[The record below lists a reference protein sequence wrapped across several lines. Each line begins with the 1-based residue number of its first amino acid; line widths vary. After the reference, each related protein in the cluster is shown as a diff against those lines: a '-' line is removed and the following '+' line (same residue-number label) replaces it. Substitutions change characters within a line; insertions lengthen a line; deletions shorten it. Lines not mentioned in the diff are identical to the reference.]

1 MTARFLRIPASLLVL
16 TMAISLGAGLSR
28 AGLPPSAAAQDKDKD
43 KNKDK
48 DKSNKLNKAEVT
60 AYNAFVAAQT
70 GDPATQVQLGEDFIA
85 KYPQSQYVKG
95 VYAALTATYYS
106 SGNIDK
112 MNAAG
117 AKALEMDPDNVDVL
131 SLLAMVISRRAH
143 ATTPEGTQQVK
154 NAEAYAHHAIELI
167 PAMVKPA
174 TVDDATFE
182 KAKNDKLSLSHSA
195 LGLINF
201 NNKKYEDARTELN
214 LAVQL
219 ASTPDPVDYYL
230 LGSADS
236 QASYYHDA
244 VAAYQKCS
252 DSGPMVARCKALMA
266 TAQHDA
272 DTKLGR

>member
-1 MTARFLRIPASLLVL
+1 MTARFLRIPASLLAL

-28 AGLPPSAAAQDKDKD
+28 AGLPPSAAAQDKDKG
-43 KNKDK
+43 KEKDK
-48 DKSNKLNKAEVT
+48 DKNNKINKAEVT
-60 AYNAFVAAQT
+60 AYNAFVSAQT
-70 GDPATQVQLGEDFIA
+70 GDPATQIQLGEDFIA
-85 KYPQSQYVKG
+85 KYPQSQYIKG
-95 VYAALTATYYS
+95 VYAALTTTYYAT
-106 SGNIDK
+106 GNIDK

-143 ATTPEGTQQVK
+143 ATTPEGAQQVK
-154 NAEAYAHHAIELI
+154 NAEAYARHAIELI
-167 PAMVKPA
+167 PNMAKPA

-230 LGSADS
+230 LGNSDS